1 MAIFFGD
8 KGRELFLMTWL
19 FNCWTIGGNESL
31 LMICI
36 AKSAKMTRIIS
47 YHLFWFHQTIYVFSL
62 FYKKIWKIEVI
73 DENII
78 ITIFFRIQNIWFQVK
93 ELDQLSKASYLK
105 TFYEAR
111 FLRSS
116 ASWQWDGEN
125 LVLLSQESFYY
136 SQHFIKEAWL

>member
-1 MAIFFGD
+1 M
-8 KGRELFLMTWL
+8 
-19 FNCWTIGGNESL
+19 
-31 LMICI
+31 
-36 AKSAKMTRIIS
+36 
-47 YHLFWFHQTIYVFSL
+47 
-62 FYKKIWKIEVI
+62 I

-78 ITIFFRIQNIWFQVK
+78 VTIFFRIQNIWFQVK

-136 SQHFIKEAWL
+136 SQHFIKEALL